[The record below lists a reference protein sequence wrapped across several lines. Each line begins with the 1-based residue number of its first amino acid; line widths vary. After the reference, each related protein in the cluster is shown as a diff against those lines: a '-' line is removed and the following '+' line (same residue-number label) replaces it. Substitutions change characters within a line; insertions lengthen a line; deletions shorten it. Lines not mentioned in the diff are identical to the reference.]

1 MECPRCHGLMV
12 AEAFE
17 DLRANPFAMSFDGW
31 RCICC
36 GDILDPVILAH
47 RAKALAP
54 ADCASTPALEPQA
67 A

>member
-1 MECPRCHGLMV
+1 MECLRCHGLMV
-12 AEAFE
+12 VDAFE
-17 DLRANPFAMSFDGW
+17 DLKANPFAMSFHGW

-47 RAKALAP
+47 RARPCALAESEP
-54 ADCASTPALEPQA
+54 APSLEPQA